1 MRPLNRRR
9 RKALQLALLMSNLLD
24 QIRAIQPYWSVI
36 KRSRPTPI
44 RSFGYPGQI
53 MHKLDPAAEEDQSGA
68 NLCLK
73 QSPPMSFAQLK
84 SKISAIRI

>member
-44 RSFGYPGQI
+44 RSFGYRGRL
-53 MHKLDPAAEEDQSGA
+53 HKLDPAAEEDQSGA